1 MEEWLKLL
9 EHNDRIGIKRYLA
22 EGADVNT
29 ANEHDE
35 SVLALAL
42 KMHCDEEVI
51 DLLIESGADL
61 EDFDEEGVGIFDY
74 AITYNAPKLFGQLLA
89 SGIDVN
95 KTMRR
100 SRFTP
105 LMAAVCYS
113 RVEMAKQLLE
123 AGADPKA
130 RDHKG
135 FSAADFARKM
145 RKNSMMQLLEQYER

>member
-1 MEEWLKLL
+1 MELL
-9 EHNDRIGIKRYLA
+9 ERNDQVEIKRYLA
-22 EGADVNT
+22 GGGDINALG
-29 ANEHDE
+29 EHDE

-42 KMHCDEEVI
+42 KMHCDEKVI
-51 DLLIESGADL
+51 DVLIENGANLD
-61 EDFDEEGVGIFDY
+61 DFDEEGVSIFDY
-74 AITYNAPKLFGQLLA
+74 AITYNAPKLFKHLLA
-89 SGIDVN
+89 MGVDVN

-113 RVEMAKQLLE
+113 RHEMAKMLLE

-145 RKNSMMQLLEQYER
+145 RKNSIMRLLEEHMA